1 MASQAAQFL
10 KQLGLVRNAL
20 VRGAPAEPASRRAA
34 GPRVLMVV
42 ESSSGGTGRHVLDLS
57 EGLARRGCDVHVLY
71 STGRADR
78 FFLDRI
84 NRLAGVRF
92 ATLPMRT
99 SIHPSDFSAV
109 RAARRYVSE
118 FGPFDA
124 IHGHSSK
131 GGAVARLAAFGKG
144 AAAFYTLHG
153 FIIMDPLLARWKR
166 AFYLVVELA
175 LALRTSRIIAV
186 APEERREAVRLGLGR
201 DRVALIPN
209 GVGPA
214 ALTPRGEARR
224 AIGIDDDS
232 APVIGFVGRF
242 VTQKA
247 PDLLVRAMAL
257 VAARCRRARLALVGT
272 GPLQPELREL
282 VAALGIGDKILWL
295 GERPADSV
303 LAAFDVFAMSSRKEG
318 LPYVVLEAMAAGLP
332 VVATDSSGVDSLVA
346 TGENGVVVPRGDAA
360 AFGEA
365 LAALVADPALRE
377 RYGRGSLARIQNFTI
392 DAMVE
397 QTLALYAEAA
407 ARRSA
412 PVAST
417 KAPAAGIADGTEEL
431 TLAAAAGAEVESL

>member
-1 MASQAAQFL
+1 MFMASQAAQFL
-10 KQLGLVRNAL
+10 KQLGILQTSA
-20 VRGAPAEPASRRAA
+20 APAESPRVER
-34 GPRVLMVV
+34 PRVLMVV

-84 NRLAGVRF
+84 RNLSGVRCV
-92 ATLPMRT
+92 ALPMRT
-99 SIHPSDFSAV
+99 GIHPSDFSAV
-109 RAARRYVSE
+109 RAARRYAEE
-118 FGPFDA
+118 FGPFDV

-131 GGAVARLAAFGKG
+131 GGAVARLAALGTP

-175 LALRTSRIIAV
+175 LGLRTSRIIAV

-201 DRVALIPN
+201 DRVVLIPN

-214 ALTPRGEARR
+214 ELTPRGEARR
-224 AIGIDDDS
+224 AMGVDGDT
-232 APVIGFVGRF
+232 PVIGFVGRF

-247 PDLLVRAMAL
+247 PDMLLRAMTL
-257 VAARCRRARLALVGT
+257 VALKCPRARLALVGT
-272 GPLQPELREL
+272 GPLEPELRDL
-282 VAALGIGDKILWL
+282 VRALGIGDNVLWL
-295 GERPADSV
+295 GERPAASV

-346 TGENGVVVPRGDAA
+346 TGVNGIVVPRGDAV
-360 AFGEA
+360 AFGDA
-365 LAALVADPALRE
+365 LAVLVADAAMRE
-377 RYGRGSLARIQNFTI
+377 RYGRGSLERIQNFTI
-392 DAMVE
+392 DSMVE
-397 QTLALYAEAA
+397 KTLALYTEAA
-407 ARRSA
+407 AHRAVPATPPRAAATDLAAA
-412 PVAST
+412 P
-417 KAPAAGIADGTEEL
+417 DEM
-431 TLAAAAGAEVESL
+431 TLATAAGAEVESL